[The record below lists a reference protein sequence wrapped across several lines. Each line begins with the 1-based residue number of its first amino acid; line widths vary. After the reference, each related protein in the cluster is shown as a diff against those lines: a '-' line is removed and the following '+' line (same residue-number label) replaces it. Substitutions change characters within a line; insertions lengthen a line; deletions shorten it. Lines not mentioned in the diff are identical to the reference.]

1 MSSFKES
8 FERTLVGICA
18 YNEEYNIEKLL
29 ENLFKTQN
37 LPKNSE
43 ILVIC
48 SGCTDKT
55 PQIVRDFCQKDERI
69 RLVIEKLRKGK
80 ANALNK
86 IFKHAK
92 EIADILI
99 LVNADTL
106 PKHGSIEKL
115 IYKLRNKQI
124 GAVFARPVP
133 LNKIY
138 SISNGIVQ
146 IIWKLHHSIS
156 FHRNTKLSAELC
168 AIRTEC
174 LRKIPENIATDEP
187 YIEQSI
193 QKQGYLIFYVPEAIV
208 YIRGPTSMTDLLK
221 QRIRIWIGHL
231 QIQKATGVVVA
242 TSNLKNTIWAL
253 TTLEPREIPFALLG
267 AILESFAFL
276 LARLKF
282 SKGKIPHIWEPI
294 KSTKTSI

>member
-1 MSSFKES
+1 MCSFHES

-18 YNEEYNIEKLL
+18 YNEEHNIGKLL
-29 ENLFKTQN
+29 ENLLKIQN
-37 LPKNSE
+37 LPKNCE

-55 PQIVRDFCQKDERI
+55 PQIVRNFCQIDGRI
-69 RLVIEKLRKGK
+69 KLVIEKLRKGK

-92 EIADILI
+92 ETADILI
-99 LVNADTL
+99 LMNADTL
-106 PKHGSIEKL
+106 PKYGSIEKL
-115 IYKLRNKQI
+115 IFQLRNKQV
-124 GAVFARPVP
+124 GATFARPVP
-133 LNKIY
+133 LSKIL

-156 FHRNTKLSAELC
+156 FHINIKLSAELC
-168 AIRTEC
+168 AIRTDC
-174 LRKIPENIATDEP
+174 LKKIPENIATDEP

-193 QKQGYLIFYVPEAIV
+193 QKQGYRISYVPEAIV
-208 YIRGPTSMTDLLK
+208 YIRGPTGIADLLK

-231 QIQKATGVVVA
+231 QVKKATGAIVA
-242 TSNLKNTIWAL
+242 TSNLRNTLWAL
-253 TTLEPREIPFALLG
+253 TTLEIHEIPFALLG
-267 AILESFAFL
+267 VVLESCAIFL
-276 LARLKF
+276 AKLKF
-282 SKGKIPHIWEPI
+282 AKGKIPHIWDPI